1 MFNELITLMNQPL
14 IIIIVIAIPIVII
27 FKHFFK
33 EKLLRF
39 KAKNKSEN
47 EKEINLKS
55 ITGKIAFAIQ
65 NTEVAY
71 QEISKHIKE
80 ADKQLH
86 TLKSDDERKI
96 WEKKKKSAE
105 QQLKIVQKI
114 LENKDIIDMFEPI
127 LIPAMDKVEKK
138 VMGVI
143 KSGLKFS

>member
-33 EKLLRF
+33 EKLARF

-86 TLKSDDERKI
+86 TLKNDDERKI

-138 VMGVI
+138 VMGAI